1 MRLRWQSTF
10 MIWVLIGLTTPVWV
24 MAMALP
30 RHHPI
35 PGGVAVVPLEVES
48 EAPPVVRYDGR
59 LVMVVREGGE
69 WVAVVGIPLDAP
81 AGEQTLSVQD
91 QRGGEQKRTFAL
103 QSKAYREE
111 WLTVKN
117 KRMVHPN
124 QKDLDRIAKER
135 TRIVDA
141 LAHWTAEVRVEEPFL
156 LPVKGRF
163 TSPFGL
169 RRFFNRQPRRP
180 HSGLDIAA
188 PQGTPIRAP
197 APGRVVETGHFFF
210 NGKTVFIEHGQG
222 LVTMYCHLARIDVKP
237 GDDLKRG
244 ELIGTVG
251 MTGRVTGAHLHWS
264 VSLNRTMV
272 EPTLFLPE
280 ATVASGQS
288 PSKQPDARAKGP
300 VTVNTARGGSR

>member
-1 MRLRWQSTF
+1 MRLRWYTL
-10 MIWVLIGLTTPVWV
+10 VLIVLATPALV

-30 RHHPI
+30 RHSPI
-35 PGGVAVVPLEVES
+35 PGGVAVIPLEIEAS
-48 EAPPVVRYDGR
+48 EPPVVRYDGR
-59 LVMVVREGGE
+59 IVMVVREGGD
-69 WVAVVGIPLDAP
+69 WVAVIGIPLDAP
-81 AGEQTLSVQD
+81 TGEQTLSVQSG
-91 QRGGEQKRTFAL
+91 QGVEQQRTFTIRG
-103 QSKAYREE
+103 KNYREE

-124 QKDLDRIAKER
+124 QKDLERIAKER
-135 TRIVDA
+135 TRITNA

-188 PQGTPIRAP
+188 PQGTSIHAA

-210 NGKTVFIEHGQG
+210 NGNTVFIEHGQG
-222 LVTMYCHLARIDVKP
+222 LVTMYCHMARIDVKP
-237 GDDLKRG
+237 GDDVKRG

-280 ATVASGQS
+280 ATVAKGQA
-288 PSKQPDARAKGP
+288 PSKRSDARAKGP
-300 VTVNTARGGSR
+300 VTVNDVRDGSR

>member
-1 MRLRWQSTF
+1 MRLRCQLTLF
-10 MIWVLIGLTTPVWV
+10 IWVLIGLTAPVWV
-24 MAMALP
+24 MAKALP
-30 RHHPI
+30 RHSPT
-35 PGGVAVVPLEVES
+35 PGGVAVVPLQIEAS
-48 EAPPVVRYDGR
+48 EPPVVRYDGR
-59 LVMVVREGGE
+59 IVMVVQARGG

-81 AGEQTLSVQD
+81 TGEQTLVVQSG
-91 QRGGEQKRTFAL
+91 QGIEQAHTFMIHD
-103 QSKAYREE
+103 KDYREE

-135 TRIVDA
+135 TRIMDA
-141 LAHWTAEVRVEEPFL
+141 LAHWTADVLVEKPFL
-156 LPVKGRF
+156 LPVNGRF
-163 TSPFGL
+163 SSPFGL

-188 PQGTPIRAP
+188 PKGTPIRAP

-222 LVTMYCHLARIDVKP
+222 LVTMYCHMERINVEP
-237 GDDLKRG
+237 GRQVERG

-251 MTGRVTGAHLHWS
+251 MTGRVTGPHLHWS

-272 EPTLFLPE
+272 EPTLFLSE
-280 ATVASGQS
+280 TSVAKGQA
-288 PSKQPDARAKGP
+288 PSKRSDARAKGP
-300 VTVNTARGGSR
+300 VTVNTAKDDSR